1 MKKIIILLIIL
12 LTASMVNAVCI
23 NQDDV
28 TRFDLRFEIRDDSLA
43 DVYLELDAPVLISQ
57 LSECG
62 INESVG
68 SDTVIVGTSCS
79 SFLKTFQDAMFVGM
93 GFFTQGGGECTF
105 DYKEGILTIKSR
117 ALTDM
122 VLTNLGNNNYEVTF
136 REWNFTKSANE
147 ESLVNK
153 LTIKMPT
160 GAQLSSFYPMNDPV
174 GVPNYETGEIVWEPI
189 PMVKPSVKYNVTGIG
204 AEVFVII
211 GIIIVVI
218 VIGGVVFL
226 KKNKKGNVKEDKVSQ
241 AHLLKA
247 KMKNLETA
255 YLKGTVDEVTYRRLM
270 EQYQLQLNEIRTVLK
285 EIKVEDLKK

>member
-12 LTASMVNAVCI
+12 LTATTVNAVCL

-28 TRFDLRFEIRDDSLA
+28 TRFDLRFEIRNDSLA
-43 DVYLELDAPVLISQ
+43 DVYLEIDAPVLISQ

-105 DYKEGILTIKSR
+105 DYKEGLLTIKSR

-136 REWNFTKSANE
+136 REWNFIESANE
-147 ESLVNK
+147 ENLINK
-153 LTIKMPT
+153 LTIVMPA

-189 PMVKPSVKYNVTGIG
+189 PMVKPSVKYNVAGVGNEI
-204 AEVFVII
+204 F
-211 GIIIVVI
+211 I
-218 VIGGVVFL
+218 VIGLVIAVIIVGGIIVF
-226 KKNKKGNVKEDKVSQ
+226 KKNKKSGVKEDKVSR

-255 YLKGTVDEVTYRRLM
+255 YMKGTVDEVTYRRLM
-270 EQYQLQLNEIRTVLK
+270 EQYQLQLNELRT
-285 EIKVEDLKK
+285 EIKQENV